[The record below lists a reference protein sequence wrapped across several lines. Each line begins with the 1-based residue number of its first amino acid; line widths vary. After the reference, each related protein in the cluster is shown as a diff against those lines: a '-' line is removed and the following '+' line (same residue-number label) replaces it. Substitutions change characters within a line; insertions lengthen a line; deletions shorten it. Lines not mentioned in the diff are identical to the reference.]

1 MSTDRPLLS
10 QHKRIVVKIG
20 SNVLASRE
28 WGLHEA
34 RIGQI
39 ADEVAALRYAGR
51 DVVIVS
57 SGAVLCGSEKMG
69 FTAAPTTL
77 VLKQAAAA
85 IGQSRLMW
93 AYEKSFSALGIT
105 CAQVLLTREDI
116 ASRRRFISARNTLI
130 ALLAHRVLPI
140 VNENDTVAVEE
151 IKLGDNDH
159 LAALVAHLVD
169 ATLLILL
176 SDVDGL
182 YSSDP
187 RRDPQATCIPQ
198 VTKITPEIEAMA
210 GGPGKRG
217 GTGGMSSKVAAAK
230 SAAAY
235 GIATLILNGVSP
247 KQIGLALAAGSDR
260 SVGTLFLPNASR
272 RSDKKQWIAQ
282 LPPRGEVVIDA
293 GAATAI
299 TRGGK
304 SLLPSGVREVRGRFQ
319 PGDAIRC
326 LTLEGVELARGL
338 TNYGSSE
345 MIRIAGARS
354 SVIADILG
362 DKPADEVIHRN
373 NMVRSDPPLD
383 GGR

>member
-1 MSTDRPLLS
+1 MSTNRPLLS

-20 SNVLASRE
+20 SSVLASRE
-28 WGLHEA
+28 RGLHEA
-34 RIGQI
+34 RIGRI
-39 ADEVAALRYAGR
+39 ADEVAALRQAGH

-69 FTAAPTTL
+69 FTAAPATL

-85 IGQSRLMW
+85 VGQSRLMW
-93 AYEKSFSALGIT
+93 AYEKSFSALGVT

-116 ASRRRFISARNTLI
+116 ASRRRFINARNTLTT
-130 ALLAHRVLPI
+130 LLAHQVLPI
-140 VNENDTVAVEE
+140 VNENDTVAVAE

-187 RRDPQATCIPQ
+187 RGDPQATCISQ
-198 VTKITPEIEAMA
+198 VTKITPAIEAMA
-210 GGPGKRG
+210 GGTGKRG

-235 GIATLILNGVSP
+235 GIATLILNGGAP
-247 KQIGLALAAGSDR
+247 EQIGLALAGQ
-260 SVGTLFLPNASR
+260 SVGTLFLQDATR
-272 RSDKKQWIAQ
+272 RSEKKQWIAQ
-282 LPPRGEVVIDA
+282 IPTRGEVVIDA
-293 GAATAI
+293 GAAAAI
-299 TRGGK
+299 THGGK
-304 SLLPSGVREVRGRFQ
+304 SLLPSGVCEVRGRFQ
-319 PGDAIRC
+319 TGDAIRC
-326 LTLEGVELARGL
+326 LSEDGVELARGL
-338 TNYGSSE
+338 TNYGADE

-354 SVIADILG
+354 SVIAEILG
-362 DKPADEVIHRN
+362 DKPADEVIHRD
-373 NMVRSDPPLD
+373 NMVRSNVDSN
-383 GGR
+383 

>member
-1 MSTDRPLLS
+1 MSTNRPLLS

-20 SNVLASRE
+20 SSVLASRE
-28 WGLHEA
+28 RGLHEA
-34 RIGQI
+34 RIGRI
-39 ADEVAALRYAGR
+39 ADEVAALRQAGH

-69 FTAAPTTL
+69 FTAAPATL

-85 IGQSRLMW
+85 VGQSRLMW
-93 AYEKSFSALGIT
+93 AYEKSFSALGVT

-116 ASRRRFISARNTLI
+116 ASRRRFINARNTLTT
-130 ALLAHRVLPI
+130 LLAHQVLPI
-140 VNENDTVAVEE
+140 VNENDTVAVAE

-187 RRDPQATCIPQ
+187 RGDPQATCISQ
-198 VTKITPEIEAMA
+198 VTKITPAIEAMA
-210 GGPGKRG
+210 GGTGKRG

-235 GIATLILNGVSP
+235 GIATLILNGGAP
-247 KQIGLALAAGSDR
+247 EQIGLALAGQ
-260 SVGTLFLPNASR
+260 SVGTLFLPDATR
-272 RSDKKQWIAQ
+272 RSEKKQWIAQ
-282 LPPRGEVVIDA
+282 IPTRGEVVIDA
-293 GAATAI
+293 GAAAAI
-299 TRGGK
+299 THAGK
-304 SLLPSGVREVRGRFQ
+304 SLLPSGVCEVRGRFQ
-319 PGDAIRC
+319 TGDAIRC
-326 LTLEGVELARGL
+326 LSEDGVELARGL
-338 TNYGSSE
+338 TNYGADE

-354 SVIADILG
+354 SVIAEILG
-362 DKPADEVIHRN
+362 DKPADEVIHRD
-373 NMVRSDPPLD
+373 NMVRSNVDSN
-383 GGR
+383 